1 MNDLDKKRALVSIT
15 LFYLTSCG
23 GDLNNCMFHNK
34 RRTSENLPYADSVFI
49 TATALQ
55 SLLTDLFFKVCG

>member
-49 TATALQ
+49 TATPL
-55 SLLTDLFFKVCG
+55 